1 MPSLWR
7 CQLRSDTAARSEQ
20 KMTCKYAT
28 MVVRASCYAGSATGP
43 PGGCDVEVSNDM
55 RNCFDGWRVR
65 AFAWADGV
73 NTKSPVPP
81 TFRFPAGAE
90 ITFQWNYT
98 CRDSKPCAFSCGTAD
113 RVTALTIYL
122 GTIPIG
128 GNQRNSVIFYFY
140 STATIPYSDGFRING
155 GPASTLSCDVSG
167 MTLDYSGPPTGVPMP
182 PGGTSNAK

>member
-1 MPSLWR
+1 MMSK
-7 CQLRSDTAARSEQ
+7 S
-20 KMTCKYAT
+20 T
-28 MVVRASCYAGSATGP
+28 MACVILLMAGGLVRL
-43 PGGCDVEVSNDM
+43 
-55 RNCFDGWRVR
+55 
-65 AFAWADGV
+65 AWAEGI
-73 NTKSPVPP
+73 NTKSPIPP

-113 RVTALTIYL
+113 RVTALTMYL
-122 GTIPIG
+122 GTIPVG

-167 MTLDYSGPPTGVPMP
+167 MTLDYSGPPTGIPFP
-182 PGGTSNAK
+182 QAGASNAK